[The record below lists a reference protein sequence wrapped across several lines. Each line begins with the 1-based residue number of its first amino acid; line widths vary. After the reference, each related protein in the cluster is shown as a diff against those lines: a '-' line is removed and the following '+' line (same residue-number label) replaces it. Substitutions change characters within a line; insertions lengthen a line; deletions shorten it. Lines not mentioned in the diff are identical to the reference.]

1 LLATGGCRRKPTG
14 CLQKHNLHEITT
26 NGKHDRCP
34 NNYYAN
40 FANKHNYL
48 DTLFKNTNI
57 ENLIKTL
64 PNKPGIYQYYDK
76 DERIIYVGKAKNL
89 KKRVS
94 SYFTKTHQVGKVR
107 VLVKKITDIKFIVT
121 ETELDALLLENNLI
135 KKYQPRYNIQLK
147 DDKTFPW
154 LCLKKEPFPRLF
166 STRVIVRDGSEYFG
180 PYASTR
186 MMRTILDIVKQ
197 LYKLRTCSL
206 NLSAANIEKGKYK
219 VCLEYHIGNCKAP
232 CIGKQTA
239 EDYDVTINHIR
250 SIIKGNISSVIL
262 ELTQMMGD
270 FADNYEFEQA
280 QVIKEKIELLNKYK
294 SKSTIVNPKINNV
307 DVMSMVSGNNH
318 SYINFLKVI
327 DGAIVQA
334 HTIEIKKKLEETDNE
349 ILTFAILDFRQRFE
363 SVSNEIILPFLPEI
377 EIPDVKITVPLRGD
391 KKHLLELSERNAKFT
406 KLDRQKQKDLI
417 DPNRHKNRILAQ
429 MKVDLHMAE
438 LPVHI
443 ECFDNSNIQGEYPVA
458 AMVQFI
464 NTVPNKKGYRHY
476 NIKTVVGANDYA
488 SMEEVVR
495 RRYSRLIAEE
505 KDIPQLIIVDGGKG
519 QLSSAVKALKDVGL
533 YGKVTIIGI
542 AKRLEEIYFPNDS
555 VPLYIDKTSETLKII
570 QRLRDEAHR
579 FGITHHRKKR
589 DADTIKSEL
598 TSIKGIGA
606 STTKILLS
614 KLKSVK
620 RIKESNLEELET
632 VIGVAKARLVFDYFK
647 SESAPKSTI

>member
-1 LLATGGCRRKPTG
+1 M
-14 CLQKHNLHEITT
+14 N
-26 NGKHDRCP
+26 
-34 NNYYAN
+34 
-40 FANKHNYL
+40 
-48 DTLFKNTNI
+48 TLVKNTNI
-57 ENLIKTL
+57 TNLIKIL
-64 PNKPGIYQYYDK
+64 PGKPGVYQYYDK
-76 DERIIYVGKAKNL
+76 DEQLLYVGKAKNL

-107 VLVKKITDIKFIVT
+107 VLVKKIADIKFIVT

-166 STRVIVRDGSEYFG
+166 PTRVITQDGSEYFG
-180 PYASTR
+180 PYASLK

-206 NLSAANIEKGKYK
+206 NLSATNIEKGKYK

-232 CIGKQTA
+232 CVGKQSTD
-239 EDYDVTINHIR
+239 DYNGTINQIK
-250 SIIKGNISSVIL
+250 SIIKGNIGSVIS
-262 ELTQMMGD
+262 ELTNVMRA

-280 QVIKEKIELLNKYK
+280 QVIKEKIKLLETYK

-307 DVMSMVSGNNH
+307 DVMSMVSSKNH

-334 HTIEIKKKLEETDNE
+334 HTIEIKKRLEETDVE
-349 ILTFAILDFRQRFE
+349 ILTFALLDFRKRFE
-363 SVSNEIILPFLPEI
+363 SVSKEIILPFIPDI
-377 EIPDVKITVPLRGD
+377 EIPDVKITVPIRGD

-406 KLDRQKQKDLI
+406 KIDHQKQKDLI
-417 DPNRHKNRILAQ
+417 DPNRHKNRILAK
-429 MKVDLHMAE
+429 MKKDLHMAE

-443 ECFDNSNIQGEYPVA
+443 ECFDNSNIGGEYPVA

-464 NTVPNKKGYRHY
+464 DTVPNKKGYRHY

-488 SMEEVVR
+488 SMEEVVK
-495 RRYSRLIAEE
+495 RRYSRLIEEE
-505 KDIPQLIIVDGGKG
+505 KSIPQLIIVDGGKG
-519 QLSSAVKALKDVGL
+519 QLSSAVKALKEVGL

-589 DADTIKSEL
+589 EAGTIKSVL
-598 TSIKGIGA
+598 TSIEGIGA
-606 STTKILLS
+606 STTQKLLS

-620 RIKESNLEELET
+620 KIKEARLEDLEV
-632 VIGVAKARLVFDYFK
+632 VIGKAKAKVVFKYFK
-647 SESAPKSTI
+647 KSQ